1 MALLKNIG
9 SHEPFKLII
18 LDYLHLDKC
27 KCRYEYF
34 QGVVDHFSKSAQAF
48 PTKTKS
54 GRAAADSLFNKYFL
68 DFSFP
73 KRVPHDQ
80 EKEFDSKLFQR
91 LSKITAI

>member
-18 LDYLHLDKC
+18 VDYLHLDKC
-27 KCRYEYF
+27 KGRYEYF

-48 PTKTKS
+48 PTKT
-54 GRAAADSLFNKYFL
+54 RAAADSLFNKYFL

-73 KRVPHDQ
+73 KRVLHDQ